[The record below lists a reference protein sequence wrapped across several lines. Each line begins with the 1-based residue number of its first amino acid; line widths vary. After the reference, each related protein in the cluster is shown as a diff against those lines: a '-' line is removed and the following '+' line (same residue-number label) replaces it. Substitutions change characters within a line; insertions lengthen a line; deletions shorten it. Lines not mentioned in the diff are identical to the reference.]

1 MPTPALINEA
11 TVAFLRLHAPF
22 SRMAQADLE
31 FISERVRLAYF
42 PVGSLIIDPASGV
55 RVRDLHIIQRGHVR
69 NYNAAVQGADI
80 VLGPGECFPV
90 ASLSANS
97 VNTRHFVAAEDVFC
111 YQLAQEDFEALRA
124 RSGPFADF
132 CTQALA
138 SIVQQSLAQL
148 RTQFSQRAAEQQTLL
163 QPLKA
168 LVRRAPVYCGNDA
181 SIRTALEAMSN
192 EQVGTIAIVDA
203 DQKPVGIFTLT
214 DLMER
219 VVLPGVP
226 LDRPICDVMTAR
238 PGVLDELAHAQDALA
253 LMAQR
258 GYHQL
263 VVTREDRI
271 TGIVSERDLFSLQR
285 VSMRN
290 VLQSIK
296 VARTVAALKRAAQ
309 DIGMLTENLI
319 AQGAAAEGL
328 THTIAALNDA
338 MTERVF
344 DLLLPEADLAGLEWC
359 WLSLGSEG
367 RREQTVAT
375 DQDNAVIFEGD
386 EDALSHD
393 RARLLTFARRV
404 NDALAEIGFPLCPGN
419 IMSSNRD
426 CCLSVDEWRA
436 KFAGW
441 IREPTPNALL
451 NANIFF
457 DFRPLYGNASLA
469 ERLRSWLLGITRDNR
484 FFLRMMT
491 ANALQ
496 AEPPLGL
503 IRTFRTEDGEHHG
516 TLDLKTQGTRIFVD
530 AARVLALGLATPET
544 NTAQRLWS
552 TGRRLN
558 VPDRH
563 IAAAID
569 AFHFLQ
575 MMRLR
580 AQRGEFID
588 PADERAAD
596 PGRNRNRI
604 DPYALNELDQ
614 RMLKESFR
622 QARELQRRLQ
632 QTFGQ

>member
-1 MPTPALINEA
+1 MPTPSLINEA
-11 TVAFLRLHAPF
+11 TVAFLRHHAPF
-22 SRMAQADLE
+22 SGMTTADLE

-69 NYNAAVQGADI
+69 NYNASSQGDDI

-90 ASLSANS
+90 GSLSANS

-111 YQLAQEDFEALRA
+111 YQLAKEDFEELRT
-124 RSGPFADF
+124 RSAPFARF

-168 LVRRAPVYCGNDA
+168 LVRRTPVWCGSDT
-181 SIRTALEAMSN
+181 SIRDALTTMSR
-192 EQVGTIAIVDA
+192 EQVGTIAVVDA
-203 DQKPVGIFTLT
+203 EQRPAGIFTLT

-219 VVLPGVP
+219 VVLPGIA
-226 LDRPICDVMTAR
+226 LDRPIADVMTAR
-238 PGVLDELAHAQDALA
+238 PGVLDELANAQEALGV
-253 LMAQR
+253 MAQR
-258 GYHQL
+258 GYHQI
-263 VVTREDRI
+263 VVTRDERI
-271 TGIVSERDLFSLQR
+271 AGIVSERDLFSLQR

-290 VLQSIK
+290 VMQSIK
-296 VARTVAALKRAAQ
+296 TARSVAALKRAAQ

-338 MTERVF
+338 MTERLF
-344 DLLLPEADLAGLEWC
+344 DLLLPAADVGGLDWC

-375 DQDNAVIFEGD
+375 DQDNAIIFEGD
-386 EDALSHD
+386 EDELSHD
-393 RARLLTFARRV
+393 RARLMNFARTV
-404 NDALAEIGFPLCPGN
+404 NEALAELGFPLCPGN
-419 IMSSNRD
+419 IMASNRE

-436 KFAGW
+436 KFASW
-441 IREPTPNALL
+441 VREPTPVALL

-457 DFRPLYGNASLA
+457 DFRPLYGNATLA
-469 ERLRSWLLGITRDNR
+469 ERLRAWLFGITQENR

-503 IRTFRTEDGEHHG
+503 IRTFKTDEGEHRG
-516 TLDLKTQGTRIFVD
+516 TIDLKTQGTRIFVD
-530 AARVLALGLATPET
+530 AARTLALGLGTAET
-544 NTAQRLWS
+544 NTAQRLWA
-552 TGRRLN
+552 TARRLN
-558 VPDRH
+558 VEDRH
-563 IAAAID
+563 VQAALE
-569 AFHFLQ
+569 AFQFLQ
-575 MMRLR
+575 MLRLR

-588 PADERAAD
+588 AAQEPPEE

-622 QARELQRRLQ
+622 QARELQRRLE

>member
-11 TVAFLRLHAPF
+11 TVAFLRHHAPF
-22 SRMAQADLE
+22 SGMATADLE

-55 RVRDLHIIQRGHVR
+55 RVRDLHVIQRGHVR
-69 NYNAAVQGADI
+69 NYNAAVQGDDI

-111 YQLAQEDFEALRA
+111 FQLAKEDFEELRT
-124 RSGPFADF
+124 RSAPFARF

-168 LVRRAPVYCGNDA
+168 LVRRAPVYCTSDTP
-181 SIRTALEAMSN
+181 IREALDAMSR
-192 EQVGTIAIVDA
+192 EHVGTIAVVDGA
-203 DQKPVGIFTLT
+203 QQPVGIFTLT

-219 VVLPGVP
+219 VVLPGVA
-226 LDRPICDVMTAR
+226 LERPIADVMTAA
-238 PGVLDELAHAQDALA
+238 PGVLDELANAQEALA
-253 LMAQR
+253 VMAQR

-263 VVTREDRI
+263 VVTRESRI
-271 TGIVSERDLFSLQR
+271 AGIVSERDLFSLQR

-290 VLQSIK
+290 VMQTIK
-296 VARTVAALKRAAQ
+296 TAHSVAELKRAAQ
-309 DIGMLTENLI
+309 DIGMLAENLI

-344 DLLLPEADLAGLEWC
+344 DLLLPGADLAGLEWC

-367 RREQTVAT
+367 RREQTIAT
-375 DQDNAVIFEGD
+375 DQDNAIIFEGD
-386 EDALSHD
+386 EDELAHD
-393 RARLLTFARRV
+393 RARLLTFARSV
-404 NDALAEIGFPLCPGN
+404 NEALAELGFPLCPGN
-419 IMSSNRD
+419 IMASNRE

-441 IREPTPNALL
+441 VREPTPAALL

-457 DFRPLYGNASLA
+457 DFRPLFGTATLA
-469 ERLRSWLLGITRDNR
+469 ERLRNWLLGITRDNR
-484 FFLRMMT
+484 FFLRLMT

-503 IRTFRTEDGEHHG
+503 IRTFRTDEGDNQG
-516 TLDLKTQGTRIFVD
+516 TIDLKTQGTRIFVD
-530 AARVLALGLATPET
+530 AARALALGLGTPET
-544 NTAQRLWS
+544 NTGQRLWS

-558 VPDRH
+558 VPERH
-563 IAAAID
+563 VAAVID
-569 AFHFLQ
+569 AFQFLQ

-588 PADERAAD
+588 PTDERAAD
-596 PGRNRNRI
+596 PARNRNRI

>member
-11 TVAFLRLHAPF
+11 TVAFLRHHAPF
-22 SRMAQADLE
+22 SRMAAADLE

-42 PVGSLIIDPASGV
+42 PVGSLLIDPASGV
-55 RVRDLHIIQRGHVR
+55 HVRDLHIIQRGHVR

-90 ASLSANS
+90 GSLSANS

-111 YQLAQEDFEALRA
+111 YQLAKEDFEELRA
-124 RSGPFADF
+124 RSAPFAEF

-163 QPLKA
+163 QPLRA
-168 LVRRAPVYCGNDA
+168 LVRRTPVFCTSDTTIRDA
-181 SIRTALEAMSN
+181 LAAMSR
-192 EQVGTIAIVDA
+192 EQVGTMAVVDA
-203 DQKPVGIFTLT
+203 EQKPVGIFTLT

-219 VVLPGVP
+219 VVLPGIA
-226 LDRPICDVMTAR
+226 LERPIADVMTR
-238 PGVLDELAHAQDALA
+238 GPGVLDELADAQAALA
-253 LMAQR
+253 VMARR

-263 VVTREDRI
+263 VVTREDKI
-271 TGIVSERDLFSLQR
+271 AGIVSERDLFSLQR

-290 VLQSIK
+290 VMQSIRT
-296 VARTVAALKRAAQ
+296 ARNVAALKRAAQ

-344 DLLLPEADLAGLEWC
+344 DLLLPGADLAGLEWC

-375 DQDNAVIFEGD
+375 DQDNAIIFEGD
-386 EDALSHD
+386 EDTLSHD
-393 RARLLTFARRV
+393 RARLLNFARAV
-404 NDALAEIGFPLCPGN
+404 NEALAELGFPLCPGN
-419 IMSSNRD
+419 IMASNRE

-441 IREPTPNALL
+441 IREPTPTALL

-457 DFRPLYGNASLA
+457 DFRPLFGNATLA

-484 FFLRMMT
+484 FFLRMLT

-503 IRTFRTEDGEHHG
+503 IRTFKTDDGNNAG
-516 TLDLKTQGTRIFVD
+516 TIDLKTQGTRIFVD
-530 AARVLALGLATPET
+530 AARTFALGLGVPET
-544 NTAQRLWS
+544 NTTQRLWA

-558 VPDRH
+558 VEDRH
-563 IAAAID
+563 INTANE
-569 AFHFLQ
+569 AFQFLQ
-575 MMRLR
+575 MLRLR
-580 AQRGEFID
+580 AQRGEFLD
-588 PADERAAD
+588 PTDERAGD

-622 QARELQRRLQ
+622 QARDLQRRLQ

>member
-11 TVAFLRLHAPF
+11 TVAFLRVHAPF
-22 SRMAQADLE
+22 SRMTPGDLE

-69 NYNAAVQGADI
+69 NYNASLQGDDI

-90 ASLSANS
+90 GSLSANS

-111 YQLAQEDFEALRA
+111 YQLAKEDFEELRG
-124 RSGPFADF
+124 RSAPFADF

-168 LVRRAPVYCGNDA
+168 LVRRAPVFCASDT
-181 SIRTALEAMSN
+181 SIRDALATMSR

-219 VVLPGVP
+219 VVLPGVA
-226 LDRPICDVMTAR
+226 LDRPITDVMTPG
-238 PGVLDELAHAQDALA
+238 PGVVDELANAQEALGV
-253 LMAQR
+253 MAQR

-271 TGIVSERDLFSLQR
+271 AGIVSERDLFALQR

-290 VLQSIK
+290 VMQSIK
-296 VARTVAALKRAAQ
+296 TARNVAALKRAAQ
-309 DIGMLTENLI
+309 DIGMLAENLI

-344 DLLLPEADLAGLEWC
+344 DLLLPSADLAGLDWC

-375 DQDNAVIFEGD
+375 DQDNAIIFEGEED
-386 EDALSHD
+386 EVAHD
-393 RARLLTFARRV
+393 RARLMNFARTV
-404 NDALAEIGFPLCPGN
+404 NDALAELGFPLCPGN
-419 IMSSNRD
+419 IMASNRD

-441 IREPTPNALL
+441 VREPTPVALL

-457 DFRPLYGNASLA
+457 DFRPLVGNHGLP
-469 ERLRSWLLGITRDNR
+469 ERLRNWLLGITRDNR
-484 FFLRMMT
+484 FFLKMMT

-503 IRTFRTEDGEHHG
+503 IRTFRTDDGDQAG
-516 TLDLKTQGTRIFVD
+516 TIDLKTQGTRIFVD
-530 AARVLALGLATPET
+530 AARTFALGLGTPET
-544 NTAQRLWS
+544 NTSQRMWV
-552 TGRRLN
+552 TGRRMN
-558 VPDRH
+558 VEDRH
-563 IAAAID
+563 ISAAAE
-569 AFHFLQ
+569 AFQFLQ
-575 MMRLR
+575 MLRLR
-580 AQRGEFID
+580 AQRGEFL
-588 PADERAAD
+588 AAGDERADD
-596 PGRNRNRI
+596 PERNRNRI

>member
-11 TVAFLRLHAPF
+11 TVGFLRHHAPF
-22 SRMAQADLE
+22 SRMAAADLD

-69 NYNAAVQGADI
+69 NYNASVRGDDI
-80 VLGPGECFPV
+80 VLGSGECFPV
-90 ASLSANS
+90 GSLSANS

-111 YQLAQEDFEALRA
+111 YQLAKEDFEELRL
-124 RSGPFADF
+124 RSSPFAQF

-168 LVRRAPVYCGNDA
+168 LVRRAPVYCSSDT
-181 SIRTALEAMSN
+181 SIRDALGSMSR
-192 EQVGTIAIVDA
+192 EQVGTIAVVDA
-203 DQKPVGIFTLT
+203 AQKPVGIFTLT

-219 VVLPGVP
+219 VVLPGIA
-226 LDRPICDVMTAR
+226 LERPIADVMTPG
-238 PGVLDELAHAQDALA
+238 PGVLDELADAQAALA
-253 LMAQR
+253 LMAKR

-271 TGIVSERDLFSLQR
+271 AGMVSERDLFSLQR

-296 VARTVAALKRAAQ
+296 TARSVTALKRAAQ
-309 DIGMLTENLI
+309 DIGMLTDNLI

-344 DLLLPEADLAGLEWC
+344 DLLMPAADLAGLEWC

-375 DQDNAVIFEGD
+375 DQDNAIIFEGD
-386 EDALSHD
+386 EDELPHD
-393 RARLLTFARRV
+393 RARLLNFARTV
-404 NDALAEIGFPLCPGN
+404 NEALAELGFPLCPGN
-419 IMSSNRD
+419 IMASNRE

-441 IREPTPNALL
+441 IREPTPAALL

-457 DFRPLYGNASLA
+457 DFRPLFGNTSLA
-469 ERLRSWLLGITRDNR
+469 DRLRNWLLGITVDNR
-484 FFLRMMT
+484 FFLKMMT
-491 ANALQ
+491 TNALQ

-503 IRTFRTEDGEHHG
+503 IRTFKTDADEQHG
-516 TLDLKTQGTRIFVD
+516 TIDLKTQGTRIFVD
-530 AARVLALGLATPET
+530 AGRTLSLGLGTLET
-544 NTAQRLWS
+544 NTGQRLWA

-563 IAAAID
+563 IASALE
-569 AFHFLQ
+569 AFQFLQ
-575 MMRLR
+575 MLRLR

-588 PADERAAD
+588 PADERGGD
-596 PGRNRNRI
+596 PSRNRNRI

>member
-124 RSGPFADF
+124 RSGLFADF

-168 LVRRAPVYCGNDA
+168 LVRRSPVYCGNDA

-219 VVLPGVP
+219 VVLPGVS
-226 LDRPICDVMTAR
+226 LDRPISEVMTVR

-290 VLQSIK
+290 VMQSIK

-359 WLSLGSEG
+359 WMSLGSEG

-375 DQDNAVIFEGD
+375 DQDNAIIFEGD

-393 RARLLTFARRV
+393 RARLLTFARGV
-404 NDALAEIGFPLCPGN
+404 NDALAELGFPLCPGN

-457 DFRPLYGNASLA
+457 DFRPLFGNASLA

-563 IAAAID
+563 IAAAVD

>member
-11 TVAFLRLHAPF
+11 TVAFLRVHAPF

-31 FISERVRLAYF
+31 FISEHVRLAYF

-55 RVRDLHIIQRGHVR
+55 HVRDLHIIQRGHVR
-69 NYNAAVQGADI
+69 NYNAAVQGDDI

-97 VNTRHFVAAEDVFC
+97 VNTRHFVAAQDVFC
-111 YQLAQEDFEALRA
+111 YQLAKEDFEELRA
-124 RSGPFADF
+124 RSAPFAQF
-132 CTQALA
+132 CTKALA

-168 LVRRAPVYCGNDA
+168 LVRRTPVYCTSDTTIRDA
-181 SIRTALEAMSN
+181 LGAMSR
-192 EQVGTIAIVDA
+192 EQVGTIAVVDIE
-203 DQKPVGIFTLT
+203 QRPVGIFTLT

-219 VVLPGVP
+219 VVLPGVD
-226 LDRPICDVMTAR
+226 LEQPITDVMTPG
-238 PGVLDELAHAQDALA
+238 PGVLDELANAQEALGV
-253 LMAQR
+253 MAQR

-263 VVTREDRI
+263 VVTRENRI
-271 TGIVSERDLFSLQR
+271 AGIVSERDLFSLQR

-290 VLQSIK
+290 VMQSIK
-296 VARTVAALKRAAQ
+296 TARNVGALKRAAQ

-319 AQGAAAEGL
+319 AQGAAAQGL
-328 THTIAALNDA
+328 THTISALNDA

-344 DLLLPEADLAGLEWC
+344 DLLMPGADVADLAWC

-375 DQDNAVIFEGD
+375 DQDNAIIFDGD
-386 EDALSHD
+386 EDTISHD
-393 RARLLTFARRV
+393 RARLLNFARSA
-404 NDALAEIGFPLCPGN
+404 NEALAELGFPLCAGN
-419 IMSSNRD
+419 IMASNRE

-441 IREPTPNALL
+441 VREPTPNALL

-457 DFRPLYGNASLA
+457 DFRPLFGSASLA
-469 ERLRSWLLGITRDNR
+469 ERLRNWLIGITSDNR

-503 IRTFRTEDGEHHG
+503 IRTFRTDEGENHG
-516 TLDLKTQGTRIFVD
+516 TIDLKTQGTRIFVD
-530 AARVLALGLATPET
+530 AARTLALGLGTPET
-544 NTAQRLWS
+544 NTAQRLWV
-552 TGRRLN
+552 TGRRLH
-558 VPDRH
+558 VEDRH
-563 IAAAID
+563 ITVATE
-569 AFHFLQ
+569 AFQFLQ
-575 MMRLR
+575 MLRLR

-588 PADERAAD
+588 PQDERGGD
-596 PGRNRNRI
+596 PARNRNRI

-622 QARELQRRLQ
+622 QSRELQRRLE